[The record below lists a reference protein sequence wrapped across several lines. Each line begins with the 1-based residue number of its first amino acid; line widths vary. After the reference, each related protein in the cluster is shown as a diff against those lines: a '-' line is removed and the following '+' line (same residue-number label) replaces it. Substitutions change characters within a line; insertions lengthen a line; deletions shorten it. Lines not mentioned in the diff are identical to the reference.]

1 MRLYVQKAPR
11 RRLSPAPSYL
21 KPEMKQVT
29 VSAIHLLH
37 TAPRSLQLMWRHI
50 TEEAPEH
57 ILHFS
62 SFFCSYQATWSHKG
76 RGKTGARER
85 TCVGRGER
93 CVKIKGCRQSK
104 AMCMIVLTQYPPPPN
119 SKSSPLPSGSKEESP
134 CARKGLN
141 NLWGRVRFMVKR
153 QHKTW
158 KLFTTSSQIYK
169 NVILTKVV

>member
-1 MRLYVQKAPR
+1 
-11 RRLSPAPSYL
+11 
-21 KPEMKQVT
+21 MKQVT

-50 TEEAPEH
+50 TEQAPEH

-104 AMCMIVLTQYPPPPN
+104 AMCMIVLTQYPPPPRIRN
-119 SKSSPLPSGSKEESP
+119 PLLFLPG
-134 CARKGLN
+134 RRRN
-141 NLWGRVRFMVKR
+141 HRVREKALITCEAELFMVKR

-169 NVILTKVV
+169 NVILTKVD